1 MKSSVINAIST
12 YLFYISTLIG
22 WNGETIIHTDKYI
35 HLVQICLIEH
45 LVDNI
50 SNISNLVRP
59 VLHKVDATLIY
70 SQDLMPGMYLRTSRY
85 SECWRK

>member
-1 MKSSVINAIST
+1 MIVLSGLDDETLWDMIKSYKVN
-12 YLFYISTLIG
+12 Y
-22 WNGETIIHTDKYI
+22 
-35 HLVQICLIEH
+35 LIE
-45 LVDNI
+45 NI
-50 SNISNLVRP
+50 DTINTIKPCFGLHDSTLVRP

>member
-12 YLFYISTLIG
+12 YLFYIPTLIG

-35 HLVQICLIEH
+35 QLVQICLNEH

-50 SNISNLVRP
+50 SIQSFGISRSVELIRKQNRETTNFS
-59 VLHKVDATLIY
+59 VLF
-70 SQDLMPGMYLRTSRY
+70 
-85 SECWRK
+85 